1 MSRSSFRTST
11 ASDSRRSA
19 PSPWDQVIVM
29 ANRGPVR
36 AERQADG
43 SIHVERSAGGLVTA
57 LGPLVRACSGTWVA
71 CGTGVTDHVHPRVH
85 EECDSLDVR
94 CVRARY
100 RLRYV
105 GLSEDEHRGYYYGFA
120 NQGLWPL
127 CHRLHVL
134 PVFRSADYLAYRS
147 ANMRFAAAA
156 ADEAADESPLVL
168 VQDYH
173 FALAPREIRRR
184 LPLSTILTFW
194 HVPFPPARVLALC
207 PWAAELLDGLLASD
221 IAGFQTREDCDHF
234 LDSVERLLGA
244 DITRSDG
251 LATFR
256 GQTTSVRAYPVG
268 VEWDSEMVRTT
279 PPAPECADSVRR
291 DLGLPSTVMLGVGID
306 RLDYTKGINEK
317 FLAIERLLEE
327 HRELRG
333 RFTFVQVAEPS
344 RECLP
349 EYQLTREQI
358 MATAERVN
366 ARFGTS
372 SYVPIVVRY
381 AHHEPADV
389 YRLYRAADLC
399 YVGSLRD
406 GMNLVAKEFVAARDD
421 ERGVLVLSE
430 FAGAAEQLRAALRI
444 DPHSISGSASALA
457 RALTMPPVEQAKRMR
472 LMRATVAEFDARWW
486 ADRLLA
492 DSRSLKQGHPSS
504 RRHASSETR
513 ASA

>member
-1 MSRSSFRTST
+1 
-11 ASDSRRSA
+11 
-19 PSPWDQVIVM
+19 
-29 ANRGPVR
+29 
-36 AERQADG
+36 
-43 SIHVERSAGGLVTA
+43 
-57 LGPLVRACSGTWVA
+57 
-71 CGTGVTDHVHPRVH
+71 
-85 EECDSLDVR
+85 
-94 CVRARY
+94 
-100 RLRYV
+100 
-105 GLSEDEHRGYYYGFA
+105 
-120 NQGLWPL
+120 
-127 CHRLHVL
+127 
-134 PVFRSADYLAYRS
+134 
-147 ANMRFAAAA
+147 
-156 ADEAADESPLVL
+156 VL